1 MKSLMIITLV
11 SGLNVQPA
19 QYQDVQSCMAAAE
32 EVKVQSS
39 VKDVACIPFT
49 AEAKISP
56 EQKFEGMFDMFINLI
71 ARLKEIEA
79 QDKLSRRYDDVEC
92 GLDASNSFR
101 HCMHDDR

>member
-39 VKDVACIPFT
+39 VKDVACIPSRSLR
-49 AEAKISP
+49 AC
-56 EQKFEGMFDMFINLI
+56 LI
-71 ARLKEIEA
+71 CSSI
-79 QDKLSRRYDDVEC
+79 
-92 GLDASNSFR
+92 
-101 HCMHDDR
+101 